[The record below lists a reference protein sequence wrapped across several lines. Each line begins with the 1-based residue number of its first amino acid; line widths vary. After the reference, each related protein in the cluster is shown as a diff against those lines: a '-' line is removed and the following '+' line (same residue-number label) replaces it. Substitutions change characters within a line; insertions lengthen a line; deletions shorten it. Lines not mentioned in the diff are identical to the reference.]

1 MQCRPKNLANLM
13 QSPPNAAEGPP
24 KSFARVNFSER
35 QRSTFQTSSHEG
47 ESTFL
52 PQKNLSAC
60 KPLTDSSGVDIG
72 WLYSSPQTPAPRM
85 LRLKVRDLIQQENCD
100 NNFRYAVDQPS
111 KLVRIECLKPGCRC
125 VLKQEPA
132 LALKIVCN
140 ITLVR
145 GMWSSASSGLS
156 HKSLTPSITSTPL
169 RSHQSDRSEAQFLHS
184 VIKSGDSNKQ
194 SSRAC
199 LRLTPEAS
207 SVLASEQIPLI
218 LTSCFPFWFE
228 LLSKANMGPGDFC
241 QSRGPSLNLWKS
253 AKAVWKAR
261 PSLFLLLKPAR
272 CFFSTNA
279 VGDCEKELKQDT
291 SVPLNTSSVLNLHPG
306 TMLRLI
312 DCRICRIIVAPQ
324 MASTTFYPSFVS
336 MLQCEVVGA
345 RSLARYASMTS
356 LPPDD
361 ALQAFASGPRFVYL
375 PLDDNSVLF
384 SPIATQPPN
393 ARDINASTAAW
404 PYTGAHSVLSLLSN
418 FQLPISVRPLLSN
431 SLANWP
437 SSASSTAPHN
447 DSGACLTLS
456 SCYHGDLIFLEPI
469 SDCVD
474 RMNQT
479 IAPSS
484 SSSRFFVVT
493 TEMLSQHRFLV
504 ASPTSTQAYSQQLK
518 VHASRVAH
526 FLAAIHPAFGL
537 NYLLKYLEDAT
548 HCSAV
553 GPVHCALS
561 ETLGPPGEFGGA
573 AGASHMAVGSI
584 AAVTALQNNEV
595 ILDAHVTTTQDHY
608 KPSKS
613 PTVETD
619 EARSL
624 RLQAQLNEID
634 IIYQYVRTGRFP
646 KSYVGQNDCQK
657 GGVDGRLFSNYPLP
671 EPPPPPPPHTQRR
684 STRGSFSQ
692 NSFYKCTPSSPR
704 ANIPTRRDV
713 RALLP
718 PPPPPPP
725 PPPLRFCNNMTRRD
739 FLDAKCVNG
748 YPHLVPPP
756 RAAISNNRRKPS
768 TSNDYTIPYLMS
780 QLDQRSTAITTPP
793 TGVQPAA
800 GDGNHHGVR
809 STYLKT
815 SDSPTESGFFQQDE
829 SSTSNLAQLRRQV
842 VGLSPRRY
850 DPASNRLVGEYSE
863 GGSSGVVLRNQL
875 SIPLPADYQKA
886 DILSLR
892 VGASPCTRQQICTP
906 VTSRYVSAVVTPDIC
921 SSFYSNRTDQGI
933 LSAGVRRQ
941 DPGNSSARFQI
952 SPSVVCPDPGDLRQ
966 MCAAATAAASSFRT
980 IDQLRLPLLPKGP
993 ARTSAVTSQPYCL
1006 LNSMSERVNSSP
1018 DTGLGGDSGPNSVAQ
1033 PASASRGANEN
1044 PLKAAL
1050 PEDLSCHSPSLSVAR
1065 ALNNFNFLKRVV

>member
-1 MQCRPKNLANLM
+1 M
-13 QSPPNAAEGPP
+13 QSPLNGAEGPP
-24 KSFARVNFSER
+24 KSFVRVSFSER
-35 QRSTFQTSSHEG
+35 HRPTLQTSACEG
-47 ESTFL
+47 ESAFL
-52 PQKNLSAC
+52 PANNLGAC
-60 KPLTDSSGVDIG
+60 KASVDGSGGDID
-72 WLYSSPQTPAPRM
+72 WLYCSPQTPAPKM

-145 GMWSSASSGLS
+145 GMWSSRASSGCN
-156 HKSLTPSITSTPL
+156 HRGFAPSTTGDPG
-169 RSHQSDRSEAQFLHS
+169 RPHQSDESEAPFLRS
-184 VIKSGDSNKQ
+184 VIKSGDSHQQ

-207 SVLASEQIPLI
+207 SGLASEQIPLI

-241 QSRGPSLNLWKS
+241 QSHGPSLNLWNS

-279 VGDCEKELKQDT
+279 AGDCEKELKQDT
-291 SVPLNTSSVLNLHPG
+291 SVPLNASSALTLHPG
-306 TMLRLI
+306 TVLRPI
-312 DCRICRIIVAPQ
+312 DCRICRIAVAPQ
-324 MASTTFYPSFVS
+324 VASTTFYPSFMS

-345 RSLARYASMTS
+345 RSLARYASSTS
-356 LPPDD
+356 LPPND
-361 ALQAFASGPRFVYL
+361 ALQAFVSGPRFVYL
-375 PLDDNSVLF
+375 PLDDNSALF

-393 ARDINASTAAW
+393 TRDVNASTAAW
-404 PYTGAHSVLSLLSN
+404 PYTGAHSILSLLSH

-437 SSASSTAPHN
+437 SNAAPHN

-456 SCYHGDLIFLEPI
+456 SCHHGDLIFLEPI
-469 SDCVD
+469 ADCVN
-474 RMNQT
+474 RVSQAT
-479 IAPSS
+479 APSSSS

-504 ASPTSTQAYSQQLK
+504 ASPTSTQAYSQQLR

-526 FLAAIHPAFGL
+526 FLAALHPAFGL

-561 ETLGPPGEFGGA
+561 ETLGPPGESGGA

-595 ILDAHVTTTQDHY
+595 VLDAHAAA
-608 KPSKS
+608 SKS
-613 PTVETD
+613 ESD
-619 EARSL
+619 EARSA

-657 GGVDGRLFSNYPLP
+657 GGGGGGVDGRLFSNYPLP
-671 EPPPPPPPHTQRR
+671 EPPPPPRAHLTSQRR
-684 STRGSFSQ
+684 NTRGSYSQ
-692 NSFYKCTPSSPR
+692 NSFSKCTPSSPH
-704 ANIPTRRDV
+704 ADPPTRSDLRN
-713 RALLP
+713 LLP

-725 PPPLRFCNNMTRRD
+725 PPPLRFCNNTARGD
-739 FLDAKCVNG
+739 LLDAKCVNG

-756 RAAISNNRRKPS
+756 RAAISNSRRKPS
-768 TSNDYTIPYLMS
+768 KGNDYTIPYLVS
-780 QLDQRSTAITTPP
+780 QLEQRHTAPP
-793 TGVQPAA
+793 TGLRPAG
-800 GDGNHHGVR
+800 GDGNHHRVR
-809 STYLKT
+809 STDLKT

-829 SSTSNLAQLRRQV
+829 SSAPNLAQLRRQA

-850 DPASNRLVGEYSE
+850 DPLNSRPFGEYSE
-863 GGSSGVVLRNQL
+863 GGSPGVVVRNQL
-875 SIPLPADYQKA
+875 SVSQSADYQKG

-892 VGASPCTRQQICTP
+892 VGASPCTRQQTCTP
-906 VTSRYVSAVVTPDIC
+906 VTSRYVSAMTAVVTPDVC

-933 LSAGVRRQ
+933 LSAGMRRQ
-941 DPGNSSARFQI
+941 DPCTPSAAARLHVY
-952 SPSVVCPDPGDLRQ
+952 PSVVCPDPGDLRQ
-966 MCAAATAAASSFRT
+966 MCAAATAAATSFRT
-980 IDQLRLPLLPKGP
+980 IDQICPPVLPKGLSR
-993 ARTSAVTSQPYCL
+993 ATAVTSQPYCL
-1006 LNSMSERVNSSP
+1006 LNSMTERVNSSP

-1033 PASASRGANEN
+1033 PTSAGRGASEN
-1044 PLKAAL
+1044 PLKATL
-1050 PEDLSCHSPSLSVAR
+1050 LEDLSCQSPSLSMSR
-1065 ALNNFNFLKRVV
+1065 ALNNFSFLKRVV

>member
-1 MQCRPKNLANLM
+1 MHKKT
-13 QSPPNAAEGPP
+13 PNPVELCFIP
-24 KSFARVNFSER
+24 SSSLRYFSNITA
-35 QRSTFQTSSHEG
+35 QNTSSTG
-47 ESTFL
+47 ESAFL
-52 PQKNLSAC
+52 PANNVGVC
-60 KPLTDSSGVDIG
+60 KASVDGSGGDID
-72 WLYSSPQTPAPRM
+72 WLYCSPQTPAPKM

-111 KLVRIECLKPGCRC
+111 KLVRIECLKPGCRGF
-125 VLKQEPA
+125 A
-132 LALKIVCN
+132 
-140 ITLVR
+140 
-145 GMWSSASSGLS
+145 
-156 HKSLTPSITSTPL
+156 PSITGDPG
-169 RSHQSDRSEAQFLHS
+169 RPHQSDESEAPFLRS
-184 VIKSGDSNKQ
+184 VIKSGDSHQQ

-207 SVLASEQIPLI
+207 SGLASEQIPLI

-241 QSRGPSLNLWKS
+241 QSHGPSLNLWNS

-279 VGDCEKELKQDT
+279 AGDCEKELKQDA
-291 SVPLNTSSVLNLHPG
+291 SVPLNTSSAFNLHPG
-306 TMLRLI
+306 TVLRPI
-312 DCRICRIIVAPQ
+312 DCRICRIAVAPQ
-324 MASTTFYPSFVS
+324 VASTTFYPSFVS

-345 RSLARYASMTS
+345 RSLARYASATS
-356 LPPDD
+356 LPPND

-393 ARDINASTAAW
+393 TRDVNASTATW
-404 PYTGAHSVLSLLSN
+404 PYTGAHSILSLLSH

-437 SSASSTAPHN
+437 SSASNAAPHN

-456 SCYHGDLIFLEPI
+456 SCHHGDLIFLEPI
-469 SDCVD
+469 ADCVN
-474 RMNQT
+474 RVSQT
-479 IAPSS
+479 TAPSSS

-504 ASPTSTQAYSQQLK
+504 ASPTSTQAYSQQLR

-526 FLAAIHPAFGL
+526 FLAALHPAFGL

-561 ETLGPPGEFGGA
+561 ETLGPPGESGGA

-595 ILDAHVTTTQDHY
+595 ALDTHAATTQDHY
-608 KPSKS
+608 KSSKS
-613 PTVETD
+613 PSLESD
-619 EARSL
+619 EARSV

-646 KSYVGQNDCQK
+646 KSYVGPNDCQK
-657 GGVDGRLFSNYPLP
+657 GGGGGGGGGVDGRLFSNYPLP
-671 EPPPPPPPHTQRR
+671 EPPPPPHAHITSQRR
-684 STRGSFSQ
+684 NTRGSYSQ
-692 NSFYKCTPSSPR
+692 NSFSKCTPSSLHVDP
-704 ANIPTRRDV
+704 PTRSDLRT
-713 RALLP
+713 LLP

-725 PPPLRFCNNMTRRD
+725 PPPLRFCNNTARGD
-739 FLDAKCVNG
+739 LLDAKCVNG

-768 TSNDYTIPYLMS
+768 KGNDYTIPYLVA
-780 QLDQRSTAITTPP
+780 QLEQRHTALPTPP
-793 TGVQPAA
+793 TGLRPAG
-800 GDGNHHGVR
+800 GDGSHHRVR
-809 STYLKT
+809 STDLKT

-829 SSTSNLAQLRRQV
+829 SSALNLAQLRRQA

-850 DPASNRLVGEYSE
+850 DPVNSRPVGEYSE
-863 GGSSGVVLRNQL
+863 GGSPGVVVRNHL
-875 SIPLPADYQKA
+875 SVSQSADYQKG

-892 VGASPCTRQQICTP
+892 VGASPCTRQQACTP
-906 VTSRYVSAVVTPDIC
+906 VTSRYVSAMTAVVTPDVC

-941 DPGNSSARFQI
+941 DAPCTPSASARLHVY
-952 SPSVVCPDPGDLRQ
+952 PSVVCPDPGDLRQ
-966 MCAAATAAASSFRT
+966 MCAAATAAATSFRT
-980 IDQLRLPLLPKGP
+980 IDQICPPVLPKGLSR
-993 ARTSAVTSQPYCL
+993 ATAVTSQPYCL
-1006 LNSMSERVNSSP
+1006 LNSMTERVNSSP

-1033 PASASRGANEN
+1033 PTSAGREN

-1050 PEDLSCHSPSLSVAR
+1050 LEDLSCQPPSLSMSR
-1065 ALNNFNFLKRVV
+1065 ALNNFSFLKRVV